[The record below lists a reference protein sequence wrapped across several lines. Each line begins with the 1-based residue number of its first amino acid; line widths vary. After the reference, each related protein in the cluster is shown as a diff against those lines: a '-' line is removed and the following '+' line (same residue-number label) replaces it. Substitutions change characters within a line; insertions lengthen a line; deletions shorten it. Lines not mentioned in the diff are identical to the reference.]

1 MTSEKPAMALHGE
14 APLTANNTI
23 TTTITHHSTTSLAR
37 DDAAA
42 PDQEPAPSASS
53 SPPQIK
59 EDWRAWMQ
67 VLGAFCLNLNT
78 WGMMNSYGAF
88 QTYYQLELLRSHSSS
103 EIAWIGSTQAFLLF
117 VVSVAAGALF
127 DAGFTPWLL
136 WGGGVLVVAGML
148 LVSATSL
155 YWQVLVTQ
163 AVMMGLG
170 FGLLYLVAPAVVSQ
184 YFGPRTALAMGASSS
199 GSAIGGVIFPIAFAR
214 LVPKVGFGWTCRIL
228 GFILLVTSVIPA
240 LLMRSKQPPRRDRK
254 LIDAAA
260 FRDVPYLLLN
270 AGLTFGFMGL
280 YIIFNYIELFAL
292 DRTNVSH
299 GLADYLLVILNVSSL
314 PGRIIP
320 GYYAD
325 KIGSINV
332 QTTVALFSAVL
343 TFCLYAIHS
352 TAGLVVFCI
361 IYGFFSGAFMGLP
374 AAGIVSLSDDKS
386 KIGIRIGMTLGTVG
400 FGVLVSNPIAGAIVG
415 HDNNWIGLISWCGA
429 LLFASSICLV
439 ASRVSKVG
447 WGLTKAI

>member
-1 MTSEKPAMALHGE
+1 MAAEKPDDCFHAAE
-14 APLTANNTI
+14 PIASDN
-23 TTTITHHSTTSLAR
+23 SSSSLAH
-37 DDAAA
+37 DNAAN
-42 PDQEPAPSASS
+42 PELPAASP
-53 SPPQIK
+53 SPPSPPK
-59 EDWRAWMQ
+59 EDLRAWMQ

-88 QTYYQLELLRSHSSS
+88 QTYYQLELLKHHSSS
-103 EIAWIGSTQAFLLF
+103 DIAWIGSTQAFLMF
-117 VVSVAAGALF
+117 VVSIAAGALF
-127 DAGFTPWLL
+127 DAGFTPYLL
-136 WGGGVLVVAGML
+136 WGGGVLVVAGMM

-155 YWQVLVTQ
+155 YWQVFITQ
-163 AVMMGLG
+163 AIMMGLG
-170 FGLLYLVAPAVVSQ
+170 FGFLYLVAPAVVSQ
-184 YFGPRTALAMGASSS
+184 YFSARTALAMGASSA
-199 GSAIGGVIFPIAFAR
+199 GSAIGGVIFPIAFSR
-214 LVPKVGFGWTCRIL
+214 LVPQVGFGWTCRIL

-240 LLMRSKQPPRRDRK
+240 LLMRSQDPPNRGRK
-254 LIDAAA
+254 LIDTAA
-260 FRDVPYLLLN
+260 FRDVPYQLLN

-280 YIIFNYIELFAL
+280 YIVFYYIELFAL
-292 DRTNVSH
+292 DRTNVSSS
-299 GLADYLLVILNVSSL
+299 LANYLLVIINVSSL

-332 QTTVALFSAVL
+332 QTTVAFFSAIL
-343 TFCLYAIHS
+343 TFCLYAIHN
-352 TAGLVVFCI
+352 TAGLVVFSI

-415 HDNNWIGLISWCGA
+415 HNNNWIGLISWCGA

>member
-1 MTSEKPAMALHGE
+1 MAAEKPTTTSGSV
-14 APLTANNTI
+14 APLTAA
-23 TTTITHHSTTSLAR
+23 STSNSSLAR
-37 DDAAA
+37 DNAAN
-42 PDQEPAPSASS
+42 PDPIASPSH
-53 SPPQIK
+53 PK

-88 QTYYQLELLRSHSSS
+88 QTYYQLELLRNHSSS
-103 EIAWIGSTQAFLLF
+103 DIAWIGSTQAFLMF
-117 VVSVAAGALF
+117 VVSLAAGALF

-155 YWQVLVTQ
+155 YWQVFLTQ

-170 FGLLYLVAPAVVSQ
+170 FGFLYLVAPAVVSQ
-184 YFGPRTALAMGASSS
+184 YFGPRTALAMGASSA
-199 GSAIGGVIFPIAFAR
+199 GSAIGGVVFPIAFSR
-214 LVPKVGFGWTCRIL
+214 LVAQVGFGWTCRIL

-240 LLMRSKQPPRRDRK
+240 LIMRSQEPPSRNRK
-254 LIDAAA
+254 LLDTAA
-260 FRDVPYLLLN
+260 FRDLPYLLLN

-280 YIIFNYIELFAL
+280 YIVFYYIELFAL
-292 DRTNVSH
+292 DRANVSAS
-299 GLADYLLVILNVSSL
+299 LANYLLVIINVSSL

-325 KIGSINV
+325 KVGSINV
-332 QTTVALFSAVL
+332 QTTVAFFSAIL

-352 TAGLVVFCI
+352 TAGLVVFSI

-400 FGVLVSNPIAGAIVG
+400 FGVLISNPIAGAIVG

-447 WGLTKAI
+447 WGLTRAI